1 MEVKLISWNNMSQ
14 SSFANLIRISR
25 GVDESANMLVEADR
39 EKDLKTIRNCYK
51 MKHLSVFE
59 FLDYGFW
66 LDIPIYVARQ
76 IMRYRRCS
84 FIERSLRYC
93 EPKETIDEL
102 DQEIFKDVYDEIMYD
117 YRYKRSVG
125 MKKEDAR
132 KILPLCTRTQLYL
145 KCDARELFHIFDER
159 LRPEAQKETRTCVKM
174 MKKAVSEIHPWL
186 IQLYDE
192 EQK

>member
-1 MEVKLISWNNMSQ
+1 M
-14 SSFANLIRISR
+14 
-25 GVDESANMLVEADR
+25 
-39 EKDLKTIRNCYK
+39 
-51 MKHLSVFE
+51 
-59 FLDYGFW
+59 
-66 LDIPIYVARQ
+66 
-76 IMRYRRCS
+76 
-84 FIERSLRYC
+84 
-93 EPKETIDEL
+93 
-102 DQEIFKDVYDEIMYD
+102 YDEIMYD

-159 LRPEAQKETRTCVKM
+159 LKPEAQKETRTCVKM